1 MHNTEN
7 VMSVLLD
14 YTPFKPDI
22 TSSLGGKG
30 PLIIPYDIMQQRY
43 TDHEFINSSLYGT
56 IKANNE
62 LQHTDSI
69 SIVQFV
75 LLE

>member
-22 TSSLGGKG
+22 TSSLGGKA

-43 TDHEFINSSLYGT
+43 TDHEFIYGT
-56 IKANNE
+56 VKANN
-62 LQHTDSI
+62 
-69 SIVQFV
+69 
-75 LLE
+75 